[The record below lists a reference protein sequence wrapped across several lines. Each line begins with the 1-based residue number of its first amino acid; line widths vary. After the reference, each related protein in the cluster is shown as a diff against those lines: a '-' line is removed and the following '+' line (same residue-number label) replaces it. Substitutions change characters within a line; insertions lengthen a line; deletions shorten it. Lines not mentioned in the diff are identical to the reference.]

1 MKQSLGKLL
10 GKLRWWTT
18 SFIWITTVSAS
29 NHPSPL
35 SAKGVPSPRS
45 HSKTQSQPFSCPAN
59 IKLLTAELLRDLPS
73 YANRV
78 SQRSRQ
84 PGIPVNISSSVIAAG
99 SAEFAPLTLG
109 PGERTSAVAV
119 SPSSSEPQQVFFTTL
134 ERQYT
139 AGKAVELEQYHW
151 LFLAS
156 DVDGWQLAT
165 MFSQSSSYPVVK
177 PPSPPRESSNGV
189 IGQAVR
195 NWLRDCRA
203 GSLRVLPA
211 RAVPRSLK
219 K

>member
-1 MKQSLGKLL
+1 MKSLGH
-10 GKLRWWTT
+10 LRWWTV
-18 SFIWITTVSAS
+18 SLIWITTVSAS
-29 NHPSPL
+29 KHPPSHPLHPS
-35 SAKGVPSPRS
+35 S
-45 HSKTQSQPFSCPAN
+45 PFSCPTD

-78 SQRSRQ
+78 SQRIRPLAS
-84 PGIPVNISSSVIAAG
+84 VNISSSVIAAG
-99 SAEFAPLTLG
+99 SAEFVPLTLG
-109 PGERTSAVAV
+109 PGERSSTPVLTST
-119 SPSSSEPQQVFFTTL
+119 EPQQVFFTTL

-139 AGKAVELEQYHW
+139 TRQVVELEQYHW

-156 DVDGWQLAT
+156 TSDGWQLAT
-165 MFSQSSSYPVVK
+165 MFSQTSSYPAVR

-211 RAVPRSLK
+211 AAVPRSLK
-219 K
+219 KSN